1 MEIEMIEA
9 PTTALTLPAR
19 AALALGSEK
28 ARTEL
33 AALVVKSKDV
43 MAINSSAG
51 REEAHSFAM
60 ALVKART
67 TITKLGKDAR
77 EDAIKFSKAILEEE
91 RDLVAITEPEEKR
104 LLALRDSWD
113 AKVAAE
119 KEAKASA
126 ERARITAIHERIAS
140 IRGFHTLAV
149 ECRTAE
155 RAMTV
160 ATKLVAAWMEFDIE
174 ADFAEFSTEAQ
185 EVYNQT
191 RDRIEAIVT
200 QKKADEAERAR
211 IKAEQDAEATKLAY
225 ERKLMEEE
233 RAAIQADL
241 DAKAAKAKAQAD
253 AEAKALAAERVEMQR
268 QRDQIAADRL
278 ALENSQREAKE
289 AEDRAAYAA
298 AIAETLA
305 PLPTPEIALQAPEP
319 VADLAPIADMTHMEA
334 LVRSGFMCKPEA
346 PSARELIR
354 VVANHFDVSAATA
367 AEWLTNAADE
377 IANFE

>member
-28 ARTEL
+28 ARAEL

-43 MAINSSAG
+43 LAINSSAG

-77 EDAIKFSKAILEEE
+77 EDATKFSKAILEEE

-119 KEAKASA
+119 KEAKAAA
-126 ERARITAIHERIAS
+126 ERARITAIRERIAS
-140 IRGFHTLAV
+140 IRGFHAMAV

-211 IKAEQDAEATKLAY
+211 IKAEQEAEAARLKVEREAQAAAAKTLAD
-225 ERKLMEEE
+225 E
-233 RAAIQADL
+233 RAAF
-241 DAKAAKAKAQAD
+241 
-253 AEAKALAAERVEMQR
+253 AAEQEAARASMDR
-268 QRDQIAADRL
+268 ADRQIAAARL
-278 ALENSQREAKE
+278 ELENAQREAKK
-289 AEDRAAYAA
+289 AADRAAYTA
-298 AIAETLA
+298 AIAETPA
-305 PLPTPEIALQAPEP
+305 PLPTPEIAPQAPEP

-346 PSARELIR
+346 PSARELIK

-367 AEWLTNAADE
+367 AEWLDSAD
-377 IANFE
+377 FTTYY

>member
-1 MEIEMIEA
+1 MFAVDVATTKALDEAKRVRAEIREPRYECEKIRKALKA
-9 PTTALTLPAR
+9 P
-19 AALALGSEK
+19 ALAHAKLIDTEA
-28 ARTEL
+28 ARITAEL
-33 AALVVKSKDV
+33 L
-43 MAINSSAG
+43 AI
-51 REEAHSFAM
+51 ETPWDE
-60 ALVKART
+60 
-67 TITKLGKDAR
+67 
-77 EDAIKFSKAILEEE
+77 AIKEEE
-91 RDLVAITEPEEKR
+91 TRKE
-104 LLALRDSWD
+104 
-113 AKVAAE
+113 AE

-211 IKAEQDAEATKLAY
+211 IKAEQEAEAARLKV
-225 ERKLMEEE
+225 ERE
-233 RAAIQADL
+233 
-241 DAKAAKAKAQAD
+241 AQA
-253 AEAKALAAERVEMQR
+253 AAAKALADERAAFAAEQEAARAAMER
-268 QRDQIAADRL
+268 ADRQIAAARL
-278 ALENSQREAKE
+278 ELENAQREAKE
-289 AEDRAAYAA
+289 AADRAAYAA

-305 PLPTPEIALQAPEP
+305 PLPTPEIAPEVPEP

-346 PSARELIR
+346 PTEPPSAQELMQ
-354 VVANHFDVSAATA
+354 VVARHFDVSMATA
-367 AEWLTNAADE
+367 SIWLTNAADE

>member
-1 MEIEMIEA
+1 MEITGIAEYNPVEA
-9 PTTALTLPAR
+9 GLQELRRKYANVAVDVATTKALDEAKRVR
-19 AALALGSEK
+19 AEIREPRYECEKIRKALKAPALAHAKLIDTEA
-28 ARTEL
+28 ARITAEL
-33 AALVVKSKDV
+33 L
-43 MAINSSAG
+43 AI
-51 REEAHSFAM
+51 ETPWDE
-60 ALVKART
+60 
-67 TITKLGKDAR
+67 
-77 EDAIKFSKAILEEE
+77 AIKEEE
-91 RDLVAITEPEEKR
+91 TRKE
-104 LLALRDSWD
+104 
-113 AKVAAE
+113 AE

-211 IKAEQDAEATKLAY
+211 IKAEQEAEAARLKV
-225 ERKLMEEE
+225 ERE
-233 RAAIQADL
+233 
-241 DAKAAKAKAQAD
+241 AQA
-253 AEAKALAAERVEMQR
+253 AAAKALADERAAFAAEQEAARAAMER
-268 QRDQIAADRL
+268 ADRQIAAARL
-278 ALENSQREAKE
+278 ELENAQREAKE
-289 AEDRAAYAA
+289 AADRAAYAA

-305 PLPTPEIALQAPEP
+305 PLPTPEIAPEVPEP

-346 PSARELIR
+346 PTEPPSAQELMQ
-354 VVANHFDVSAATA
+354 VVARHFDVSMATA
-367 AEWLTNAADE
+367 SIWLTNAADE

>member
-43 MAINSSAG
+43 LAINSSAG

-77 EDAIKFSKAILEEE
+77 EDATKFSKAILEEE

-174 ADFAEFSTEAQ
+174 ADFADFSTEAQ

-211 IKAEQDAEATKLAY
+211 IKAEQDAEAARLKV
-225 ERKLMEEE
+225 ERE
-233 RAAIQADL
+233 
-241 DAKAAKAKAQAD
+241 AQA
-253 AEAKALAAERVEMQR
+253 AAAKALADERAAFAAEQEAARAAMER
-268 QRDQIAADRL
+268 ADRQIAAARL
-278 ALENSQREAKE
+278 ELENAQREAKE
-289 AEDRAAYAA
+289 AADRAAYAA

-305 PLPTPEIALQAPEP
+305 PLPTPEIAPEVPEP

-334 LVRSGFMCKPEA
+334 LVRSGFMCKPESPTEP
-346 PSARELIR
+346 PSARELIK